1 MGKINRTFS
10 CYFGKSTVLT
20 QISGRFSRYSTG
32 RRPENRRQPPPTAAS
47 GNHEVKECIAEQKL
61 RPSYRKGREAE
72 QKVEIFLSD
81 FRWYREV
88 TPHRHRLCVAP
99 IGTRWK
105 GWRLA
110 LETPLHPPQTT
121 NAVSGKRH
129 SRRSFRNDLRKRPLL
144 YLLLVPVVVYFITFK
159 YVPLYGEII
168 AFKQFRLADGI
179 WGSKWVGLEHFE
191 RLLHSS
197 DFLKI
202 VRNTLLLNVYA
213 LVFGFPAPIVLALLL
228 NEMRVEWY
236 KRLIQNLLYLPHF
249 LSWIILGMIVIG
261 LLSPSVGFINHV
273 LKAFGM
279 EPIYFMSSN
288 FWWPLVYVFAG
299 IWREAGFGTILYL
312 AAMAA
317 IDPHL
322 FEAARMDGA
331 GKLRQMWHVT
341 LPGIRSTIALML
353 VLQMGRMTD
362 VGFEQVWVLTNPM
375 VTGVSDVMSTYIY
388 RLGLVNLQYS
398 YTTAIGLFQS
408 LIGFALVLT
417 VNRIIR
423 AMGERALW

>member
-1 MGKINRTFS
+1 M
-10 CYFGKSTVLT
+10 
-20 QISGRFSRYSTG
+20 
-32 RRPENRRQPPPTAAS
+32 
-47 GNHEVKECIAEQKL
+47 
-61 RPSYRKGREAE
+61 
-72 QKVEIFLSD
+72 
-81 FRWYREV
+81 
-88 TPHRHRLCVAP
+88 
-99 IGTRWK
+99 
-105 GWRLA
+105 
-110 LETPLHPPQTT
+110 ETPLQPPTY
-121 NAVSGKRH
+121 AVPDKRH
-129 SRRSFRNDLRKRPLL
+129 FRRPFWKDLRKRPFL
-144 YLLLVPVVVYFITFK
+144 YLLLVPVVAYFITFK

-179 WGSKWVGLEHFE
+179 WGSKWVGLEHFD
-191 RLLHSS
+191 RLFHSS

-202 VRNTLLLNVYA
+202 IRNTLLLNVYS
-213 LVFGFPAPIVLALLL
+213 LLFGFPAPIVLALLL
-228 NEMRVEWY
+228 NELSVEWY

-261 LLSPSVGFINHV
+261 LLSPSVGFINHA
-273 LKAFGM
+273 LKAFGL
-279 EPIYFMSSN
+279 EPIYFMGSN

-312 AAMAA
+312 AAMSA

-322 FEAARMDGA
+322 YEAARMDGA
-331 GKLRQMWHVT
+331 SKLRQMWHVT
-341 LPGIRSTIALML
+341 LPGVRSTIALML
-353 VLQMGRMTD
+353 VLQMGRMMD

-375 VTGVSDVMSTYIY
+375 VTGVADVMSTYIY

-408 LIGFALVLT
+408 LIGFALVLS

>member
-1 MGKINRTFS
+1 M
-10 CYFGKSTVLT
+10 
-20 QISGRFSRYSTG
+20 
-32 RRPENRRQPPPTAAS
+32 
-47 GNHEVKECIAEQKL
+47 
-61 RPSYRKGREAE
+61 
-72 QKVEIFLSD
+72 
-81 FRWYREV
+81 
-88 TPHRHRLCVAP
+88 
-99 IGTRWK
+99 
-105 GWRLA
+105 
-110 LETPLHPPQTT
+110 ETPLHPPQTT
-121 NAVSGKRH
+121 NAVPFKWH
-129 SRRSFRNDLRKRPLL
+129 SRRSFRKDLRKRPLL
-144 YLLLVPVVVYFITFK
+144 YLLLVPVVAYFITFK

-261 LLSPSVGFINHV
+261 LLSPSVGFINHA

-312 AAMAA
+312 AAMSA

-322 FEAARMDGA
+322 YEAARMDGA
-331 GKLRQMWHVT
+331 GKLRQMRHVT